1 MTIIYETQRLII
13 RQWEESD
20 DCDLYEY
27 CKAPETAK
35 YLHFEPYKNIDV
47 AKQRIQSIKEKYQEN
62 SFIAP
67 YAVVLKQENKVIG
80 DINISAYNK
89 SAGGCVRVGYVF
101 NQKYWGK
108 GYATEAV
115 RGLFRFIKQNKI
127 AKRIEA
133 THDVAN
139 FKSGNVMKRAGMTL
153 EGILRKA
160 GENNFHSR
168 YDVALYSILE
178 EEIED

>member
-1 MTIIYETQRLII
+1 MKIIYETQRLII
-13 RQWEESD
+13 RQWEQSD
-20 DCDLYEY
+20 AGDLYEY
-27 CKAPETAK
+27 CKDPETAK

-47 AKQRIQSIKEKYQEN
+47 AKQRIQTIKEKYQEN
-62 SFIAP
+62 SSIAP
-67 YAVVLKQENKVIG
+67 FAVVLKQENKVIG

-89 SAGGCVRVGYVF
+89 SAGGCVRIGYVF
-101 NQKYWGK
+101 NPKYWGR
-108 GYATEAV
+108 GYATEVVTA
-115 RGLFRFIKQNKI
+115 LFKYIKKNKI

-139 FKSGNVMKRAGMTL
+139 FKSGNVMKRAGMTF

-168 YDVALYSILE
+168 YDVALYSILD
-178 EEIED
+178 EEIEE